1 MFNPKDTTLGENTG
15 KIPDNAQGVYGF
27 KEYQIASEL
36 YTPDHYL
43 IDLNLFKDLR
53 VGAFTHLL
61 NQLPFEEGKKYYDL
75 FYKNLLQYQNR
86 PFEELVRYVPG
97 CPFSEEEIDKVFED
111 ESLHE
116 DILFKSPVTSAFRTL
131 SSSIL
136 ININNSR
143 VAERWTVNKLKKG
156 YEILIDPIYF
166 HINTYPLKLSSPILE
181 KLKVFFQE
189 RYTVHIEFIYTPPKE
204 YTVEQY
210 MLYDEMFLRSA
221 WDVFETDWLVEKP
234 IFLDGIHNRYMTA
247 APIFP
252 REWKS
257 FFKEGKALELHK
269 SLRIMLN
276 TIRDVSW
283 IPHSGYAIDETLYP
297 EMENNECHKTP
308 TNQTQNQSR
317 QEQTES

>member
-61 NQLPFEEGKKYYDL
+61 NKLPFEEGKKYYDL

-116 DILFKSPVTSAFRTL
+116 DILFFP
-131 SSSIL
+131 
-136 ININNSR
+136 
-143 VAERWTVNKLKKG
+143 
-156 YEILIDPIYF
+156 YEYL
-166 HINTYPLKLSSPILE
+166 TY
-181 KLKVFFQE
+181 
-189 RYTVHIEFIYTPPKE
+189 
-204 YTVEQY
+204 
-210 MLYDEMFLRSA
+210 
-221 WDVFETDWLVEKP
+221 
-234 IFLDGIHNRYMTA
+234 IF
-247 APIFP
+247 
-252 REWKS
+252 
-257 FFKEGKALELHK
+257 
-269 SLRIMLN
+269 SL
-276 TIRDVSW
+276 
-283 IPHSGYAIDETLYP
+283 
-297 EMENNECHKTP
+297 
-308 TNQTQNQSR
+308 
-317 QEQTES
+317 